1 MYNVELKMILYRL
14 PRSQTFEVLLQNIPE
29 VGSQGLIRPSQ
40 VWPSPEAQTIQQG
53 QSALEIL

>member
-1 MYNVELKMILYRL
+1 MILL
-14 PRSQTFEVLLQNIPE
+14 PRSQTFEVLLQKSPK

-53 QSALEIL
+53 QSDLEIL